1 MELATPTAHGEEAD
15 GGVVIIQHSNDS
27 ASCRWTIQALAKRKQ
42 RTLYSRYFS
51 VGGYDWRLLVYPA
64 GDSQA
69 LPGYVSLYLQAR
81 FSMYALRHAY
91 LQHFGPRCPLPT
103 LLMASH
109 TSQHAAAP
117 LDILGQ
123 QLWFRCCLAAKLMD
137 PQLCIESIIGSHA
150 RSGVVNLQ
158 VRPFHPKCFPA
169 GHGCSPLQRARC
181 RHEQQR

>member
-1 MELATPTAHGEEAD
+1 MEVATPTAHGEEAD

-81 FSMYALRHAY
+81 VLHMS
-91 LQHFGPRCPLPT
+91 
-103 LLMASH
+103 
-109 TSQHAAAP
+109 
-117 LDILGQ
+117 
-123 QLWFRCCLAAKLMD
+123 
-137 PQLCIESIIGSHA
+137 IELNA
-150 RSGVVNLQ
+150 CT
-158 VRPFHPKCFPA
+158 RP
-169 GHGCSPLQRARC
+169 
-181 RHEQQR
+181 

>member
-1 MELATPTAHGEEAD
+1 MEVATPTAHGEEAD

-81 FSMYALRHAY
+81 VIAVRLRLDDCMRIRPLLFRPTRLGGSHAS
-91 LQHFGPRCPLPT
+91 PACLPT
-103 LLMASH
+103 PSYAARVQLLSFRATCQLARHSGRQ
-109 TSQHAAAP
+109 SCGFACRQAWVCHAAAVGLP
-117 LDILGQ
+117 H
-123 QLWFRCCLAAKLMD
+123 RCT
-137 PQLCIESIIGSHA
+137 P
-150 RSGVVNLQ
+150 
-158 VRPFHPKCFPA
+158 
-169 GHGCSPLQRARC
+169 SPLVMCTRTGD
-181 RHEQQR
+181 